1 MKCEAIGANLMQQ
14 HVDEKV
20 RMLDAFI
27 DLLEHIEDHPVSR
40 YEFGEDEALGL
51 RCFAGYLA
59 CELEELRMGHG
70 SGTLPLVAC
79 MEQDVPAITPSCE
92 GLHPRRM
99 R

>member
-70 SGTLPLVAC
+70 SGTLPDALSHIA
-79 MEQDVPAITPSCE
+79 MHFTSQMAKNHMRDN
-92 GLHPRRM
+92 PRR
-99 R
+99 